1 MLFDADTR
9 IVIVPFVAPV
19 DTVIAA
25 RAVFASACDPVKDNC
40 VLPLPNS

>member
-19 DTVIAA
+19 DTVMAA
-25 RAVFASACDPVKDNC
+25 SAVFAFACELVKDNC
-40 VLPLPNS
+40 VLPLPKL